1 LLSAVFV
8 FLIGAFVDS
17 APFFIFT
24 RLMKKRGVMS
34 LPDTE
39 EIVEDLSF
47 FDDWEDK
54 YKYIIDLGKS
64 LPSFDDAWRTPE
76 RLVKGCQ
83 SSVWIQPGSEQ
94 DATRGEVLIF
104 AVDSDAII
112 VRGLLGLVLSALN
125 YKTPEEILAFDISA
139 FFESL
144 DLERHLSPTRGN
156 GLRSIVNRIKGIAQ
170 AAA

>member
-1 LLSAVFV
+1 
-8 FLIGAFVDS
+8 
-17 APFFIFT
+17 
-24 RLMKKRGVMS
+24 MS
-34 LPDTE
+34 LPSTE
-39 EIVEDLSF
+39 DIIDDLSF

-64 LPSFDDAWRTPE
+64 LPAFDDAWRTSE

-94 DATRGEVLIF
+94 DAVKGEVLTF

-112 VRGLLGLVLSALN
+112 VRGLLGVVMAAFN
-125 YKTPEEILAFDISA
+125 HKTPQDILDFDISA
-139 FFESL
+139 YFEAL

-156 GLRSIVNRIKGIAQ
+156 GLRSIVNRIKSIAQ